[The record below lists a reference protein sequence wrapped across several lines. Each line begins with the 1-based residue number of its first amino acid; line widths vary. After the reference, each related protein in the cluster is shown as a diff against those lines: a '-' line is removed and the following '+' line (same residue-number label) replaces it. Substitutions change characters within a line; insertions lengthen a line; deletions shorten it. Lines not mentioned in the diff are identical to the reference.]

1 MDNFIFSLNATVP
14 IFIIIFIG
22 YFLRYKGLVNDN
34 FVNIGNKIGYI
45 VFLPTL
51 LFKDISETDVKSNF
65 DIKFILFC
73 VLATVISIAVIWIL
87 SEIFMKD
94 KKSIGSFVQG
104 SFRGSAAV
112 LGIAFVQNMYGSSGM
127 APMMVLG
134 AVPLYNIFSVII
146 LTIKSENSLNSKNLY
161 KESFINIL
169 KNPIIWGIV
178 IGLIFSLLEIKLP
191 IMINK
196 AVESVASLATPF
208 ALIILGA
215 GFEGKKALS
224 KIKPTLVATALKLLI
239 IPAVF
244 IPVAVYMGFRN
255 QEMIAILIM
264 LGAPSTVS
272 CYVMAKNL
280 GNDHVLA
287 SSIVVA
293 STFLSSFSITMWI
306 FILKTMGYL

>member
-14 IFIIIFIG
+14 IFIIIFLG
-22 YFLRYKGLVNDN
+22 YFLRYKGFVNDN

-51 LFKDISETDVKSNF
+51 LFKDISETDVKSDF
-65 DIKFILFC
+65 DMKFIVFC
-73 VLATVISIAVIWIL
+73 VLATIISIAIIWIL

-112 LGIAFVQNMYGSSGM
+112 LGIAFVKNMYGSSGM

-146 LTIKSENSLNSKNLY
+146 LTIKSENSLNSKNLF

-178 IGLIFSLLEIKLP
+178 IGLLFSLLEIKLP
-191 IMINK
+191 TMITK
-196 AVESVASLATPF
+196 AVDSVASLATPF
-208 ALIILGA
+208 ALIVLGA

-244 IPVAVYMGFRN
+244 IPVAIYMGFRN

>member
-87 SEIFMKD
+87 SEIFIKD

-255 QEMIAILIM
+255 QELIAILIM

>member
-22 YFLRYKGLVNDN
+22 YFLRYRGLVNDN

-73 VLATVISIAVIWIL
+73 VLATVISIAVIWLL

-178 IGLIFSLLEIKLP
+178 IGLLFSLLEIKLP

-224 KIKPTLVATALKLLI
+224 KIKPTLVATALKLFI

>member
-14 IFIIIFIG
+14 IFIIILLG
-22 YFLRYKGLVNDN
+22 YILRQKNLVNEN

-45 VFLPTL
+45 IFLPAL
-51 LFKDISETDVKSNF
+51 LFKDISGA
-65 DIKFILFC
+65 DIKGEFNVKFLIFC
-73 VLATVISIAVIWIL
+73 MGATVISIAVIWIL
-87 SEIFMKD
+87 SEIFIKD
-94 KKSIGSFVQG
+94 KKIIGSFVQG

-112 LGIAFVQNMYGSSGM
+112 LGIAFVENMYGDSGM

-134 AVPLYNIFSVII
+134 AVPLYNVFAVII
-146 LTIKSENSLNSKNLY
+146 LTIKSENSIGNDNLF
-161 KESFINIL
+161 KKSFINIL

-178 IGLIFSLLEIKLP
+178 VGLTFSVLEIKLP
-191 IMINK
+191 AMINK
-196 AVESVASLATPF
+196 AVNSVASLATPF

-215 GFEGKKALS
+215 GFEGKKALA
-224 KIKPTLVATALKLLI
+224 KIKPTIVATALKLFI

-244 IPVAVYMGFRN
+244 IPIAMYMGFRN

-280 GNDHVLA
+280 GNDDVLA

>member
-14 IFIIIFIG
+14 VFIIIFIG

>member
-169 KNPIIWGIV
+169 KNPIIWGII

>member
-65 DIKFILFC
+65 DVKFILFC

-178 IGLIFSLLEIKLP
+178 IGLLFSLLEIKLP

-224 KIKPTLVATALKLLI
+224 KIKPTLVATALKLFI

>member
-169 KNPIIWGIV
+169 KNPIIWGII

-306 FILKTMGYL
+306 FILKTIGYL

>member
-169 KNPIIWGIV
+169 KNPIIWGII

-255 QEMIAILIM
+255 QELIAILIM

>member
-73 VLATVISIAVIWIL
+73 VLATVISIAAIWIL

>member
-14 IFIIIFIG
+14 IFIIIFLG
-22 YFLRYKGLVNDN
+22 YFLRYKKLVDEN
-34 FVNIGNKIGYI
+34 FVNVGNKIVYI

-73 VLATVISIAVIWIL
+73 MGATVISIAVIWIL

-94 KKSIGSFVQG
+94 KKAIGSFVQG

-112 LGIAFVQNMYGSSGM
+112 LGIAFVQNMYGASGM

-146 LTIKSENSLNSKNLY
+146 LTVKSENSLNSKNLFRD
-161 KESFINIL
+161 SFINIL

-178 IGLIFSLLEIKLP
+178 VGLLFSLLEIKLP
-191 IMINK
+191 IMVNK
-196 AVESVASLATPF
+196 AVENVASLATPF
-208 ALIILGA
+208 ALIVLGA

-224 KIKPTLVATALKLLI
+224 KIKPTLVATALKLFI

-244 IPVAVYMGFRN
+244 IPIAVYMGFRN

>member
-87 SEIFMKD
+87 SEIFIKD

>member
-22 YFLRYKGLVNDN
+22 YILRYKGLVNDN

-51 LFKDISETDVKSNF
+51 LFKDISETDVKSDF
-65 DIKFILFC
+65 DIKFIVFC
-73 VLATVISIAVIWIL
+73 VLATVISIAIIWIL

-112 LGIAFVQNMYGSSGM
+112 LGIAFVKNMYGSSGM

-146 LTIKSENSLNSKNLY
+146 LTVKSENSLNSKNLF
-161 KESFINIL
+161 KDSFINIL

-178 IGLIFSLLEIKLP
+178 VGLIFSLLEIKLP

-224 KIKPTLVATALKLLI
+224 KIKPTLVATALKLFI

-244 IPVAVYMGFRN
+244 IPIAVYMGFRN

-280 GNDHVLA
+280 GNDYVLA

>member
-224 KIKPTLVATALKLLI
+224 KIKPTLVATALKLFI

-280 GNDHVLA
+280 DNDHVLA

>member
-178 IGLIFSLLEIKLP
+178 IGLLFSLLEIKLP

-224 KIKPTLVATALKLLI
+224 KIKPTLVATALKLFI

>member
-1 MDNFIFSLNATVP
+1 MDNFIFSLNVTVP

-178 IGLIFSLLEIKLP
+178 IGLLFSLLEIKLP

-280 GNDHVLA
+280 GNDHVLS

>member
-178 IGLIFSLLEIKLP
+178 IGLLFSLLEIKLP

-280 GNDHVLA
+280 GNDHVLS

-293 STFLSSFSITMWI
+293 STFLSSFSTTMWI

>member
-178 IGLIFSLLEIKLP
+178 IGLLFSLLEIKLP

-280 GNDHVLA
+280 GNDHVLS

>member
-178 IGLIFSLLEIKLP
+178 IGLLFSLLEIKLP

>member
-14 IFIIIFIG
+14 IFIIIFLG
-22 YFLRYKGLVNDN
+22 YFLRYKKLVDEN
-34 FVNIGNKIGYI
+34 FVNVGNKIGYI

-73 VLATVISIAVIWIL
+73 MGATVISIAVIWIL

-112 LGIAFVQNMYGSSGM
+112 LGIAFVQNMYGASGM

-146 LTIKSENSLNSKNLY
+146 LTVKSENSLNSKNLFRD
-161 KESFINIL
+161 SFINIL

-178 IGLIFSLLEIKLP
+178 VGLLFSLLEIKLP
-191 IMINK
+191 IMVNK
-196 AVESVASLATPF
+196 AVENVASLATPF
-208 ALIILGA
+208 ALIVLGA

-224 KIKPTLVATALKLLI
+224 KIKPTLVATALKLFI

-244 IPVAVYMGFRN
+244 IPIAVYMGFRN

>member
-224 KIKPTLVATALKLLI
+224 KIKPTLVATALKLFI

-280 GNDHVLA
+280 DNDYVLA

>member
-14 IFIIIFIG
+14 MFIIIFIG

-178 IGLIFSLLEIKLP
+178 IGLLFSLLEIKLP

-224 KIKPTLVATALKLLI
+224 KIKPTLVATALKLFI

>member
-264 LGAPSTVS
+264 L
-272 CYVMAKNL
+272 
-280 GNDHVLA
+280 
-287 SSIVVA
+287 
-293 STFLSSFSITMWI
+293 
-306 FILKTMGYL
+306 

>member
-178 IGLIFSLLEIKLP
+178 IGLLFSLLEIKLP

-224 KIKPTLVATALKLLI
+224 KIKPTLVATALKLFI

-280 GNDHVLA
+280 DNDYVLA

>member
-112 LGIAFVQNMYGSSGM
+112 LGIAFVQNIYGSSGM

-178 IGLIFSLLEIKLP
+178 IGLLFSLLEIKLP

-224 KIKPTLVATALKLLI
+224 KIKPTLVATALKLFI

-280 GNDHVLA
+280 DNDYVLA

>member
-14 IFIIIFIG
+14 IFIIIFIA

-178 IGLIFSLLEIKLP
+178 IGLLFSLLEIKLP

-280 GNDHVLA
+280 GNDHVLS

>member
-224 KIKPTLVATALKLLI
+224 KIKPTLVATALKLFI

>member
-34 FVNIGNKIGYI
+34 FVNIGNKIGYV

-178 IGLIFSLLEIKLP
+178 IGLLFSLLEIKLP

-224 KIKPTLVATALKLLI
+224 KIKPTLVATALKLFI

>member
-34 FVNIGNKIGYI
+34 FVNIGNKIGYV

-224 KIKPTLVATALKLLI
+224 KIKPTLVATALKLFI

>member
-14 IFIIIFIG
+14 IFIIIFLG
-22 YFLRYKGLVNDN
+22 YFLRYKGFVNDN

-51 LFKDISETDVKSNF
+51 LFKDISETDVKSDF
-65 DIKFILFC
+65 DMKFIVFC
-73 VLATVISIAVIWIL
+73 VLATIISIAIIWIL

-112 LGIAFVQNMYGSSGM
+112 LGIAFVKNMYGSSGM

-146 LTIKSENSLNSKNLY
+146 LTIKSENSLNSKNLF
-161 KESFINIL
+161 KESFINII

-178 IGLIFSLLEIKLP
+178 IGLLFSLLEIKLP
-191 IMINK
+191 TMITK
-196 AVESVASLATPF
+196 AVDSVASLATPF
-208 ALIILGA
+208 ALIVLGA

-244 IPVAVYMGFRN
+244 IPVAIYMGFRN